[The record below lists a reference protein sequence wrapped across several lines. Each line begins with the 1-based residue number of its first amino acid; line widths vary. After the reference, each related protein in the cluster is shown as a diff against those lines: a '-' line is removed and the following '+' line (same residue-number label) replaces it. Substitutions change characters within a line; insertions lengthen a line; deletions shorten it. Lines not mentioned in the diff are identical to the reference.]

1 MTVYVLDR
9 IYTVRKHNDTTDSSD
24 TMEGDDEDEPSGL
37 CCIGG
42 CLSGVAIGF
51 VYLVIFPAGIL
62 LMVYATK
69 SNDNAVLGV
78 AILLILITLASIPII
93 VMVFYNRHRIRKF
106 RKRKISS
113 FPHVD
118 ESASPETRHVRF

>member
-1 MTVYVLDR
+1 MTVHVLDGS
-9 IYTVRKHNDTTDSSD
+9 YTVRKHKADSTD
-24 TMEGDDEDEPSGL
+24 MVKGDDEDEPSGL

-62 LMVYATK
+62 LMVYATRSK
-69 SNDNAVLGV
+69 DNAVLGV
-78 AILLILITLASIPII
+78 AVLLILITLASIPIF
-93 VMVFYNRHRIRKF
+93 VVVFYNRQRIRKF

-113 FPHVD
+113 LPHVD
-118 ESASPETRHVRF
+118 ESVYSVTRHHEKF